1 MPQLRQFDISATHVL
16 VGINVLVFLAMV
28 FSGVSPL
35 GPTTEQ
41 LKHWGA
47 NWGPLSLGTQPWR
60 ILTSNYVHI
69 GIIHLAFNMWCLWNL
84 GQLAERILGRLNFV
98 VLYTICGIAGSLSSL
113 WWHPMV
119 VGAGASGAIFGLA
132 GASIAV
138 FYLGHLPI
146 ARAAIQGTMRSLMTF
161 VGYNLLFGLAP
172 GIDNSAHFGGLLAGL
187 AMGAALSKHVLVA
200 PEVRRTWA
208 RLTWITMTVV
218 LAVAMVGIRHHYPQ
232 IQQLANPQVT
242 AGQQMIGA
250 RRALQQR
257 RPDEAI
263 AQLQDVI
270 EALPKAAEPRFMLGE
285 AYLMKRQPDQAIAA
299 FQQALQ
305 LDPEFGEAAAGLGNA
320 YLMKGMKAEAE
331 QAFKKATELG
341 YDGN

>member
-1 MPQLRQFDISATHVL
+1 MTYCHTCGREIGAGSVCPFCGAHNPPEALLVSPGSRAMPQFRQFDISATHVL
-16 VGINVLVFLAMV
+16 VGINVMVFLAMV
-28 FSGVSPL
+28 FSGVSLL

-69 GIIHLAFNMWCLWNL
+69 GIIHLGFNMWCLWNL

-98 VLYTICGIAGSLSSL
+98 VLYTICGIAGSLASL
-113 WWHPMV
+113 WWHPMA

-146 ARAAIQGTMRSLMTF
+146 AKSAMQGTMRSLMTF

-232 IQQLANPQVT
+232 IQQLANPQAIT
-242 AGQQMIGA
+242 AQQMTGA
-250 RRALQQR
+250 RA
-257 RPDEAI
+257 
-263 AQLQDVI
+263 
-270 EALPKAAEPRFMLGE
+270 G
-285 AYLMKRQPDQAIAA
+285 
-299 FQQALQ
+299 
-305 LDPEFGEAAAGLGNA
+305 AAAAPPG
-320 YLMKGMKAEAE
+320 
-331 QAFKKATELG
+331 
-341 YDGN
+341 